1 MVAGLD
7 DLSRASAAIAGV
19 TIWRRRYHLR
29 VATKAIPADAGEID
43 EALRERRGLLER
55 SAETYLALA
64 DRLDDEIAA
73 LEVARRLAQP
83 AVDVDFEGLLEEAER
98 KTSRG

>member
-1 MVAGLD
+1 MSCPDAGAFFGERYAVA
-7 DLSRASAAIAGV
+7 
-19 TIWRRRYHLR
+19 
-29 VATKAIPADAGEID
+29 VATGTIPEDAGELE

-73 LEVARRLAQP
+73 LEAAHRLAQP
-83 AVDVDFEGLLEEAER
+83 ADDVDFGGLLDEAER
-98 KTSRG
+98 KASQG